1 MFGRYTNLQP
11 DFNKFRRSVLTA
23 CFRAVLFYVF
33 LIFLVCC
40 ACALHAD
47 RAKLVPFVIL
57 ESVFC
62 PLALSSAPLLY
73 GGFLKKYPGIKY
85 SPLRILQERNAMHM
99 LGVREDKEAARLYDS
114 LPFSPFAPSAI
125 NHANML
131 YIYPAILTGFWIYS
145 DSASLGL
152 EATFPDLVPQRN
164 LFIDAVLEEESAKQ
178 AVILGAGFDV
188 RAYGKHGRRMKF
200 FEVDFN
206 VTQRAKL
213 DSLAAAGMDASG
225 VSFVPLDVRDEQ
237 WLQKLEKGL
246 IYYLPKNKVTQ
257 LLDFVSECA
266 QGSVVVFDYLHT
278 QVVRGEK
285 HSYMK
290 KILEMAGEP
299 LLFGRAVCIVSLND
313 FLFQDW
319 ASGLGFEVKRW
330 QSLPTVGGMVALEV
344 VQRRKAT
351 TRIEKGTKKGQQRDN
366 EARSQIKVYHP
377 MPEGL

>member
-237 WLQKLEKGL
+237 WLQKLEKSGFNKNAKTIFIVEGL

-285 HSYMK
+285 VNLAVIRLPSLADISNLGLSLSSHFHAA
-290 KILEMAGEP
+290 LVHEEDP
-299 LLFGRAVCIVSLND
+299 RNGR
-313 FLFQDW
+313 
-319 ASGLGFEVKRW
+319 R
-330 QSLPTVGGMVALEV
+330 T
-344 VQRRKAT
+344 AT
-351 TRIEKGTKKGQQRDN
+351 FRC
-366 EARSQIKVYHP
+366 
-377 MPEGL
+377 